1 MSGQVPVS
9 FGAREARNNFMS
21 IEESKEQDRFMQE
34 NRNISL
40 ESLDRRIMERRG
52 TLVSQSSDDHNEPEK
67 TISRSIKKSSRK
79 KRGEPPKVRM
89 VQSLPSS
96 TNMEMRNPITKRHL
110 HNVSSNK
117 AEAPGTNSQ
126 WPEFNRVPSH
136 LQNSEFSG
144 YATNPDANSLLSSEF
159 KRRFSHP
166 QNSEFSGY
174 ATNPDANSFLSS
186 EFKRRFR
193 QPRDG
198 VVDDHVKNPGENSL
212 SSDFKRRFSHP
223 HNPEIHVPVPRHVPV
238 QNEKLEM
245 LRRRR
250 DKLAENYR
258 QLSNRSLEGSSSNEG
273 ASSSNE
279 GDRAPMTSIQEK
291 KNDHKQCVLFSL
303 VEIREYPRILGD
315 NPSCRWGP
323 PISLGWDYDK
333 AAVVKVPVREFDE
346 IAKKNKKK
354 HFLLSRSER
363 EGILFDEGYTRSQIA
378 ENARQMIKIRDQRR
392 QTINNLYVARLE
404 EALENV
410 IRAIK
415 KFNLYRRKG
424 GKLLR

>member
-21 IEESKEQDRFMQE
+21 IEESKEQDRLIQE

-40 ESLDRRIMERRG
+40 ESLDQPIMERRG

-67 TISRSIKKSSRK
+67 TVSRRIKKPSRK
-79 KRGEPPKVRM
+79 KLGESPKVRM

-110 HNVSSNK
+110 HNVSSNN
-117 AEAPGTNSQ
+117 AEAPGTNNQ
-126 WPEFNRVPSH
+126 WPEFNGVPSH
-136 LQNSEFSG
+136 LQNSKFSG

-159 KRRFSHP
+159 RRRFS
-166 QNSEFSGY
+166 
-174 ATNPDANSFLSS
+174 
-186 EFKRRFR
+186 

-198 VVDDHVKNPGENSL
+198 IVDDHVKNPGANSL
-212 SSDFKRRFSHP
+212 SSDLKKRFSHP
-223 HNPEIHVPVPRHVPV
+223 HNPEIHFPVPGLVPV

-291 KNDHKQCVLFSL
+291 QNDPKQGVLFSL

-315 NPSCRWGP
+315 NPSCRSGP

-333 AAVVKVPVREFDE
+333 AVVVKVPIREFDE
-346 IAKKNKKK
+346 IPRQNGNSR
-354 HFLLSRSER
+354 FLLSRRER
-363 EGILFDEGYTRSQIA
+363 EGILLGVGYTHWQIA
-378 ENARQMIKIRDQRR
+378 QNVRQMIKIKNQRR
-392 QTINNLYVARLE
+392 QTINNLPVARFE
-404 EALENV
+404 EATEKW
-410 IRAIK
+410 IRNAKKLQCYPKNRKKKIK
-415 KFNLYRRKG
+415 
-424 GKLLR
+424 